1 MTNEERFDEERAGR
15 YDLWIRK
22 TIPGY
27 EALHDMAMFLLRTG
41 TDAKNPR
48 LLVAGSGTGMEI
60 SYFAE
65 RNAEWTFTGVDPSS
79 EMTAIAG
86 NRLEELGLSKRA
98 RLHTGFVHELPATE
112 PFDAAT
118 LILVMHFLPDDGE
131 KLALLESISAR
142 MKPGSPFILADL
154 HAEKDSPK
162 LDRFIEAWKAR
173 QSTTGI
179 TAEDLE
185 KMFDDIH
192 ENIHFVPEE
201 RIVELLEEAGF
212 TETHRFYNAMLF
224 GGWVARKG
232 FRLRV
237 SGFR

>member
-1 MTNEERFDEERAGR
+1 MAMTNEERFDEERAGR
-15 YDLWIRK
+15 YDRWIRK

-27 EALHDMAMFLLRTG
+27 TALHDMAMFFIQTG
-41 TDAKNPR
+41 MDAAKNPR
-48 LLVAGSGTGMEI
+48 LLIAGSGTGMEL

-65 RNAEWTFTGVDPSS
+65 NNPEWTFTGADPSP
-79 EMTAIAG
+79 EMTAIAKT
-86 NRLEELGLSKRA
+86 RLKERGLSEKA
-98 RLHTGFVHELPATE
+98 KLHTGFVRDLPESE

-154 HAEKDSPK
+154 HADKDSPK
-162 LDRFIEAWKAR
+162 FSRFIEAWKAR

-179 TAEDLE
+179 TEEDLG

-192 ENIHFVPEE
+192 QNIHFVSEE
-201 RIVELLEEAGF
+201 RILELLGEAGF
-212 TETHRFYNAMLF
+212 TEAHRFYNAMLF
-224 GGWVARKG
+224 GGWVARRG
-232 FRLRV
+232 
-237 SGFR
+237 